1 MKKTAY
7 HLIMVLLLV
16 SSMAQAQFAKPL
28 PKDEQHAD
36 WDARLNIGI
45 IGGVS
50 ATRWFY
56 QGGANPQYEQ
66 PYIMF
71 SKLDST
77 FFPNLLNNVLAGV
90 MAEYRLTNYH
100 TVGLEVVYARRSTQL
115 NYNFA
120 DAADGPNKT
129 FHSQTDIAYSEL
141 FVQIP
146 LTQYLRSANKIFRPY
161 VFIAPRVTT
170 PLNGKMN
177 FLIEQTQPNTAAL
190 LDYPLAPENHATN
203 NQTKLSSEFDSGNI
217 RQWNIGAVVG
227 LGAQFR
233 LNLST
238 SYYMLLKLD
247 ASCQYG
253 LLNTYSKYERE
264 GSAVDQNGNLVSPS
278 ALGTRRIGNATA
290 KLTLLFPLKQVSK
303 SACRNWGE
311 YD

>member
-71 SKLDST
+71 SKLDTT

-115 NYNFA
+115 NYNFT

-129 FHSQTDIAYSEL
+129 FHSQTNIAYSEL
-141 FVQIP
+141 FVQVP
-146 LTQYLRSANKIFRPY
+146 LTQYFRSSSKKFNPY
-161 VFIAPRVTT
+161 IFIAPRVTIPIEGNIDFKT
-170 PLNGKMN
+170 
-177 FLIEQTQPNTAAL
+177 EQTNTGAL
-190 LDYPLAPENHATN
+190 LPPQDPNENNGSNNSTN
-203 NQTKLSSEFDSGNI
+203 LKSEFNSGNM
-217 RQWNIGAVVG
+217 RPWNIGAVVG

-247 ASCQYG
+247 ASCHYG

-264 GSAVDQNGNLVSPS
+264 GSAIDQYGNPVSPS

-303 SACRNWGE
+303 SACRSWGE